1 MKLLVLVLAFVSA
14 QLRAGSLW
22 MPAIFGDH
30 MVLPSGDRAVL
41 WGEDA
46 AGQTVTA
53 FAPGITATA
62 TADAE
67 GKWQLRLKG
76 LKGLLGGPFELT
88 VQGSET
94 RVLHDVLAGEVWLNA
109 GQSNME
115 FDVHR
120 SANAEAALKDAEQP
134 MIRLFTVERA
144 ISFTAAKDVKGEW
157 KKADAVSVASFS
169 AVAWFNGLALQKAL
183 GVPVGLVAASWG
195 GTPAETWTPRAAM
208 AGLTGTAELVAA
220 WDADPAHTEVWKDG
234 APFELQIRGVQLEP
248 PTKDEGRPIS
258 FKHAL
263 DLAQWTHSE
272 KAGSSGTLELTGTAK
287 KDLAIRYAG
296 RLQGGAYGGASFPLN
311 PKGPMDLRIYKA
323 VSFEVRGNG
332 TFTPAFTQDSIK
344 DYDYYIGD
352 PIKLTG
358 QWQRVSI
365 DLSTLKQGG
374 WGAAAPLTLDQIQRL
389 QFAPQVAFWPDA
401 AEIAYNGMIKPLQ
414 PFAFQGLL
422 WYQGESNAGR
432 AKDYAALLTAMLGA
446 WRQGFGVPLPAAI
459 IQLPEWK
466 GGGGSWRYL
475 REAQRQAVLAL
486 QPAVLVPAFG
496 LGDPDNIHPTKKAEL
511 GARAAAA
518 ILRQVYQRGIPASP
532 LPGKAL
538 REKSGSVAFLPEPAE
553 AELSPCG
560 GTAEF
565 QLAGADGVW
574 VPAKASV
581 DPKGRLHLGAE
592 GMIAPMRLRY
602 GWDEMATPS
611 YGWKDQP
618 LAPFDIAVD
627 DKR

>member
-1 MKLLVLVLAFVSA
+1 MKLLVLVLSVLTGS
-14 QLRAGSLW
+14 LRAGSLW

-30 MVLPSGDRAVL
+30 MVLPSGDRAIL

-76 LKGLLGGPFELT
+76 LKGLLGGPFEVT

-94 RVLHDVLAGEVWLNA
+94 RVLHDVLAGEVWLNS

-120 SANAEAALKDAEQP
+120 AANAEAALKDAEQP

-144 ISFTAAKDVKGEW
+144 VSFTAAKDVKGEW
-157 KKADAVSVASFS
+157 KKADAASVASFS
-169 AVAWFNGLALQKAL
+169 AVAWFNGVALQKAL

-220 WDADPAHTEVWKDG
+220 WDADPAHTDVWKDG
-234 APFELQIRGVQLEP
+234 APFELQVRGFQLEMASGKP
-248 PTKDEGRPIS
+248 RALKD
-258 FKHAL
+258 AL
-263 DLAQWTHSE
+263 DLAQWTHNE
-272 KAGSSGTLELTGTAK
+272 KPGSSGALSLTGSAK
-287 KDLAIRYAG
+287 KKDQAVRYAG
-296 RLQGGAYGGASFPLN
+296 RLQGGAFGGASFPLDS
-311 PKGPMDLRIYKA
+311 MRATDLRPYKSI
-323 VSFEVRGNG
+323 SFEIRGNG

-344 DYDYYIGD
+344 DYDYYVSD

-374 WGAAAPLTLDQIQRL
+374 WGAPAPLTLDLIQRL
-389 QFAPQVAFWPDA
+389 QFAPQAAFWPDL
-401 AEIAYNGMIKPLQ
+401 AEVAYNGMIKPLQ

-432 AKDYAALLTAMLGA
+432 AKDYAALLTAMVGA

-459 IQLPEWK
+459 VQLPEWK

-496 LGDPDNIHPTKKAEL
+496 LGDPDNIHPTKKAEV

-518 ILRQVYQRGIPASP
+518 ILRQVYQRGVPASP

-538 REKSGSVAFLPEPAE
+538 REKNGSVAFLPAPAE

-560 GTAEF
+560 GTADF

-581 DPKGRLHLGAE
+581 DAKGRLHLGAE
-592 GMIAPMRLRY
+592 GMIAPTRLRY

-611 YGWKDQP
+611 YCWQGQP